1 MKFIVPIFNSKTIEY
16 MVLYAMPAY
25 ILGAVFVWA
34 KYVIEQISSY
44 LGIYCFSLEKRERR
58 KIE

>member
-1 MKFIVPIFNSKTIEY
+1 MVEY
-16 MVLYAMPAY
+16 AVLYCLPAY
-25 ILGAVFVWA
+25 ILGAVFLWA
-34 KYVIEQISSY
+34 RNVIEQISSY